1 MADPPSATPVRA
13 AGGPLAGFTRSGTI
27 AAAEWSRAPV
37 RYPSP
42 RLAGLALAG
51 AALLAAAPAIACTP
65 APGYHVPTN
74 LELAADANAIILG
87 EVVGALPGGGD
98 DPLLSGIA
106 VRPVA
111 AIKGLLPGE
120 NIRISGMRL
129 APGGEGA
136 RSDPREFSEAH
147 PDSYTGACIR
157 RSFPQGAQVLF
168 FLQRQNAEWRPAGGP
183 FSRWAEDVPDGDAPW
198 VALAGLYAH
207 AALLQPD
214 ERTAMLEA
222 QHEALLARSD
232 DDVAHLMAEDIAR
245 QLAGPNPPLHQH
257 LPPAPPI
264 LLPEMPQTPDDPGPL
279 PDPAPAAPATEQA
292 PPPQGDIGDVEAALD
307 AMGAARGE

>member
-1 MADPPSATPVRA
+1 M
-13 AGGPLAGFTRSGTI
+13 
-27 AAAEWSRAPV
+27 

-51 AALLAAAPAIACTP
+51 AVLLAAAPAIACTP

-87 EVVGALPGGGD
+87 EVVSALPGGGD

-120 NIRISGMRL
+120 NIRISGMAL

-157 RSFPQGAQVLF
+157 RVFPQGAQVLF

-232 DDVAHLMAEDIAR
+232 DDVAQLMAEDIAR

-264 LLPEMPQTPDDPGPL
+264 LLPETEVPAGGVEPGQEAAPL
-279 PDPAPAAPATEQA
+279 ADPAPATPVVEQTPPS
-292 PPPQGDIGDVEAALD
+292 PPPDDIGDVEAALD